1 MSRDSLEILGSKK
14 TIDTSDRRRND
25 TLERQGNRNRNKNR
39 KKENQ
44 KKKNRK
50 KWKCWVGRKKAL
62 KIQEREKEREKERER
77 LMRLLKSR
85 MNAAILFRSKRS
97 IKACKSRKRRKTRI
111 NKNKKLTNLVRE
123 KEDVIKEERKQK
135 NRRTSRRNIIHKIR
149 LRF

>member
-14 TIDTSDRRRND
+14 TTDTSDRRRND

-39 KKENQ
+39 KN
-44 KKKNRK
+44 KNTKISKRKMKRQRK
-50 KWKCWVGRKKAL
+50 KILERKA
-62 KIQEREKEREKERER
+62 RESLVLILRA
-77 LMRLLKSR
+77 R
-85 MNAAILFRSKRS
+85 MNAAILFRSRRS
-97 IKACKSRKRRKTRI
+97 IKACKARKRRKTRR
-111 NKNKKLTNLVRE
+111 NENKKLTNLVRE